1 MGRRGSAGGVEK
13 DETSTFKGLIT
24 RSPIAMPLDGKCHGH
39 HMRVCVTWEFTD
51 LSWVEVMIRAG
62 TGSDRYV
69 SSTSYGSTLTVTL
82 NFTMGTPFCFLDCLD
97 FRELE

>member
-39 HMRVCVTWEFTD
+39 HMRVCVTREFTD

-62 TGSDRYV
+62 TGSDGHLLSQRYG
-69 SSTSYGSTLTVTL
+69 SGSTSTLKLPWGDRFV
-82 NFTMGTPFCFLDCLD
+82 F
-97 FRELE
+97 